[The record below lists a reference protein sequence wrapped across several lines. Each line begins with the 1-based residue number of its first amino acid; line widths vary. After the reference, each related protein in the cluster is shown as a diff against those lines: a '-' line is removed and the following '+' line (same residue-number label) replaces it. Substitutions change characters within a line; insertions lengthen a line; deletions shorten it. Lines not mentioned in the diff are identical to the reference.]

1 MKIPRDKIEAASSG
15 GVRRVLLALTAL
27 IVLLARPAPVAAQEV
42 RPFKVEGL
50 HGAIEAGLFTNL
62 EDRTRSISSG
72 SQFDRAELSQLLHLE
87 TDGYIY
93 HPEFLTFDT
102 GLKLELIESL
112 YGQGGNRFLWGG
124 NWRFNFLK
132 NRKNSLS
139 VYGSRL
145 ESEFARPFA
154 EFYRVTNELY
164 GATFFQKWG
173 WIPFDLSFQH
183 GKRSGGV
190 GNQLDDSFD
199 RVIFDGRYRLSE
211 RSDGR
216 LEYDLSFEDIQ
227 DKSFRRQNL
236 VANNVTYLGET
247 NDKRWSTNLRLF
259 EERNDH
265 LRRDASGSTELDW
278 THSSTLQTRYLF
290 RGRWSDNELQNS
302 TTLDPSFFLNHQLYE
317 SLRTDV
323 ELFAHLENASYRDWN
338 EFGGRIAESYV
349 KRLGTWGQ
357 LNVVV
362 APRVAVSFNRSKQD
376 TAFVTDEA
384 RTMVDLQPA
393 VLTQANII
401 VSSIVVTDLTG
412 SIVYVE
418 GPLGDYVVNQIGGGV
433 ETELVRTPISN
444 IADGEVVLVDYEYEL
459 LGDNDTL
466 ASGVNISTSLAFLE
480 RWTAYGRYD
489 SSDYHVLSGDKSA
502 LRFNNFDR
510 YVAGLRY
517 GGPWLNAKAE
527 FEENDADLGSYRGF
541 ASGVTVF
548 TYSTKSWSGR
558 LNADYGYRDN
568 MDTGENVNRFAVS
581 GSAGTRLFR
590 RGFLEAEGSYLWA
603 RWSGESSQANDVDA
617 MNVKLK
623 YSWWYGKVEVRMET
637 GFAQLLRPTEDR
649 RVYKFDL
656 WVRRVF

>member
-1 MKIPRDKIEAASSG
+1 MKIPRDKTAAASSR
-15 GVRRVLLALTAL
+15 GVRAALRALTAL
-27 IVLLARPAPVAAQEV
+27 IVLLARSSPVAAEEV
-42 RPFKVEGL
+42 RPLKIESI

-62 EDRTRSISSG
+62 EDRTRSVSSG

-102 GLKLELIESL
+102 GLKLELIESM

-124 NWRFNFLK
+124 NWRFNFLE

-154 EFYRVTNELY
+154 DFYKVTNELY

-183 GKRSGGV
+183 GARSGGV

-199 RVIFDGRYRLSE
+199 KVLFNGRYQFSE
-211 RSDGR
+211 SSEGR

-227 DKSFRRQNL
+227 DQSFRRQNL
-236 VANNVTYLGET
+236 VANNVTYLGEA
-247 NDKRWSTNLRLF
+247 NDKRWSTDLRLF
-259 EERNDH
+259 EERNDQ
-265 LRRDASGSTELDW
+265 LRRDASGKTELDW

-323 ELFAHLENASYRDWN
+323 EIFAHLEDASYRDWN
-338 EFGGRIAESYV
+338 EFGGRIAESYS

-357 LNVVV
+357 LNIVV
-362 APRVAVSFNRSKQD
+362 APRIAVSFNRSKQD
-376 TAFVTDEA
+376 TAFVTDEP
-384 RTMVDLQPA
+384 RRMVDLQPA

-418 GPLGDYVVNQIGGGV
+418 GPLGDYVVNQISGGV

-444 IADGEVVLVDYEYEL
+444 IADGEIVLVDYEYEL

-466 ASGVNISTSLAFLE
+466 TSGVVASTSLLFLD
-480 RWTAYGRYD
+480 RWTAFGRYD
-489 SSDYHVLSGDKSA
+489 SSDYHVLSGDKST

-527 FEENDADLGSYRGF
+527 FEVNDADLGSYRGF
-541 ASGVTVF
+541 AGGVTVF
-548 TYSTKSWSGR
+548 TYGTKLWSGR

-568 MDTGENVNRFAVS
+568 MDTGEDVNRFSVS
-581 GSAGTRLFR
+581 GSAGTRLFK
-590 RGFLEAEGSYLWA
+590 RGFVEAETSYLWA
-603 RWSGESSQANDVDA
+603 RWSGQSSQANDVDA

-649 RVYKFDL
+649 RVFKFDL